1 MTTLHILSSPYG
13 PVNLNN
19 PMDPFSII
27 TWKFIHQM
35 TRRGWHCIHYS
46 IPGTDVNCEMVQCL
60 DIINEN
66 NDINIHVYNDRAGKE
81 IAARKQP
88 GDMILCFY
96 GIGNQEAAR
105 ANPDLLIVEPS
116 IGYATGTVFAD
127 YRVFTSYSH
136 MHMYY
141 GEKGMLMN
149 PSWWDAVIPNAVT
162 ADDFEFN
169 SEKSDYFLFFG
180 RVIETKGVHL
190 AIQATQHLGKNL
202 IIAGPGTLE
211 SLGYPGIPDHVTV
224 MGLCDA
230 EKRKGLMSNAK
241 AILGLTHYVEP
252 FGNMVVEGYMSGTP
266 AITTDWGGFT
276 DTVKEGVTGFRCR
289 NFKDIITAIERID
302 EISPW
307 DCRQWAE
314 ENYEDE
320 VVHNKFHNYLTNLQN
335 LNFYKT

>member
-13 PVNLNN
+13 PVNLTNT
-19 PMDPFSII
+19 MDPFSII

-35 TRRGWHCIHYS
+35 TKRGWHCIHYS
-46 IPGTDVNCEMVQCL
+46 IPGTDVDCEMVQCL

-66 NDINIHVYNDRAGKE
+66 NDVNIHVYNDRAGKE
-81 IAARKQP
+81 IASRKNP

-96 GIGNQEAAR
+96 GIGNQGATEPNR
-105 ANPDLLIVEPS
+105 DLRIIEPS
-116 IGYATGTVFAD
+116 IGYATSTVFAD

-149 PSWWDAVIPNAVT
+149 PSWWDAVIPNAIT
-162 ADDFEFN
+162 AEDFEF
-169 SEKSDYFLFFG
+169 SGEKDDYFLFFG
-180 RVIETKGVHL
+180 RVIESKGINL
-190 AIQATQHLGKNL
+190 AIQATRHAGKKL
-202 IIAGPGTLE
+202 IIAGPGSLE
-211 SLGYPGIPDHVTV
+211 NLGYSEIPNHVTV
-224 MGLCDA
+224 VGQCNADQ
-230 EKRKGLMSNAK
+230 RKKLMSKAK

-252 FGNMVVEGYMSGTP
+252 FGNMVAEGYMSGTP

-289 NFKDIITAIERID
+289 IFKDVVNAIHKID

-314 ENYEDE
+314 DNYEDS
-320 VVHNKFHNYLTNLQN
+320 VVHDKLHNYLLNLQDP
-335 LNFYKT
+335 NFYKI